1 MIDVEKIRKDFPML
15 TKNMQSHPLVYFDN
29 ASTAFKPNCV
39 REEVNRYYTEINANS
54 HRGDYDIAYNMD
66 QELLHAREVIAH
78 FVNCEPNEVVFT
90 SGTSMSLNM
99 VAYGYGLKHLK
110 PGDEIL
116 ISEAEHASNV
126 LPWGKICELTG
137 AVLRHIPLSK
147 DGRITVENVK
157 KSMTSKTRIVSLA
170 AVTNVLGNSI
180 DIKGIA
186 EVVHSYGA
194 VFSVDGAQSVPH
206 TRTDFK
212 GDDIDFF
219 SFSGHKMLGP
229 TGIGVLV
236 GKYSLLDDM
245 DPLLSGGGMNDK
257 YDINGCVTYLEPPA
271 KFEAGT
277 LNLEGILGLRRAV
290 EYIEDIGIDNI
301 DEYVKSLKKYRVT
314 KLSKLDNVIVYNPD
328 SDSGIVTFNVKDV
341 FSQDE
346 ASYLNSKGIA
356 VRSGE
361 HCDKTLADFLGTS
374 FTCRASFYLYNTKEE
389 IDYFVEM
396 LKNGGNFLDAF
407 FN

>member
-1 MIDVEKIRKDFPML
+1 
-15 TKNMQSHPLVYFDN
+15 
-29 ASTAFKPNCV
+29 
-39 REEVNRYYTEINANS
+39 EINANS

-66 QELLHAREVIAH
+66 QELLHAREVIAR
-78 FVNCEPNEVVFT
+78 FISCDPNEVIFT

-99 VAYGYGLKHLK
+99 VAYGYGLKHFK
-110 PGDEIL
+110 KGDEIL

-126 LPWGKICELTG
+126 LPWGKVCELTG
-137 AVLRHIPLSK
+137 AVLRHIPLTI
-147 DGRITVENVK
+147 DGRITPENVEK
-157 KSMTSKTRIVSLA
+157 CMNKNVKMVSLA
-170 AVTNVLGNSI
+170 AVSNVLGNSI

-186 EVVHSYGA
+186 DVVHSYGA
-194 VFSVDGAQSVPH
+194 LFSVDGAQSVPH
-206 TRTDFK
+206 TKTDFK
-212 GDDIDFF
+212 GDDIDFL

-236 GKYSLLDDM
+236 GKYSLLEDM
-245 DPLLSGGGMNDK
+245 DPFLSGGGMNDK
-257 YDINGCVTYLEPPA
+257 YDINGCATYLAPPA

-290 EYIEDIGIDNI
+290 EYIEEIGIDNI
-301 DEYVKSLKKYRVT
+301 DEYVKSLKRYCVT
-314 KLSKLDNVIVYNPD
+314 KLKELDNVTIYNPD
-328 SDSGIVTFNVKDV
+328 SDSGIVTFNVNGV

-361 HCDKTLADFLGTS
+361 HCDKTLADYLGVTD
-374 FTCRASFYLYNTKEE
+374 TCRASFYLYNTKEE
-389 IDYFVEM
+389 IDYFVEA

-407 FN
+407 FD